1 MGLKMV
7 SSDNKIKEDISLME
21 IYNSINS
28 NKSLIFNSG
37 AGAGK
42 TYSLVESLKYIL
54 SNYGEKLKRNN
65 QNIVCITYT
74 NIASNEIKERIG
86 NNELIVV
93 STIHVRVWEIIK
105 EFQKELVEIHN
116 IKLQTEMETI
126 INKLNDDFS
135 FFSSLSLDE
144 RDKFISIM
152 IKEKETFFRV
162 YYSKA
167 SVVKTTFKEIL
178 CDFPNCLKNV
188 GKFQKAVSYIYKLD
202 NYQKCTVNISLRK
215 QNFKNIVYNA
225 NSNKDRLHKMQI
237 SHDTLLDYGLQLIK
251 KYDLLKQIIIDKFP
265 FIFIDEFQDTNPKVV
280 RIMRMLDQYAKEI
293 NHDMLIAYF
302 GDSAQN
308 IYEDGVGGKL
318 TELHYG
324 LNIIKKKFNRRSTKE
339 IIDVTNRI
347 RNDEIKQISIY
358 DDCHGGSTKF
368 YTGNSTDIKSFIIK
382 YMQEWRITEK
392 NPLDCLV
399 LTNKTVAEFSGF
411 NNVYLAFKDTDKY
424 KKYDFDLLNT
434 EFLSKDTTKLGEI
447 PKFIFNFIKLR
458 NDLKSQDT
466 PLINFKISSQNKLF
480 DKMNVKELQELIRK
494 LKKISGKTLKDYVK
508 SICWIYKNEENDA
521 FKNTIHLVAETEDFS
536 LDYFKNHIFKSLF
549 PSILD
554 DDEYQNADEAIE
566 RLLNINLDEYDLWYK
581 YLVETQKQS
590 VRYHTYHGTKG
601 LEFENVII
609 IMENKF
615 GKDKQFFD
623 FFFKNL
629 NNNEIDDEID
639 LRKIERIRNLLY
651 VSCSRAIRNLRVYY
665 TDEVVDFEKGIKHI
679 FNDIY
684 EA

>member
-1 MGLKMV
+1 MGLKIV
-7 SSDNKIKEDISLME
+7 SPDNKIKEDKSLME

-65 QNIVCITYT
+65 QNVVCITYT
-74 NIASNEIKERIG
+74 NIASNEIKERLG
-86 NNELIVV
+86 NNELIVI
-93 STIHVRVWEIIK
+93 STIHARVWEIIK
-105 EFQKELVEIHN
+105 EFQTELVEIHN
-116 IKLQTEMETI
+116 INLQTEIETI
-126 INKLNDDFS
+126 IKKLDNDFS
-135 FFSSLSLDE
+135 FFSSLPLDE
-144 RDKFISIM
+144 RDRFTSIM
-152 IKEKETFFRV
+152 IKEKETFYRV

-167 SVVKTTFKEIL
+167 SVVKTTFEEIL
-178 CDFPNCLKNV
+178 YDFPNCLKSIE
-188 GKFQKAVSYIYKLD
+188 KFKKTVSCIYKLD
-202 NYQKCTVNISLRK
+202 NYKKCTVDISLRK
-215 QNFKNIVYNA
+215 QNFKKLVYNA

-251 KYDLLKQIIIDKFP
+251 KYDLLKQIIIDKYP

-280 RIMRMLDQYAKEI
+280 IIMKMLDEYAKKI

-302 GDSAQN
+302 GDTAQN
-308 IYEDGVGGKL
+308 IYEDGIGGKL

-324 LNIIKKKFNRRSTKE
+324 LNIIEKKFNRRSTKE
-339 IIDVTNRI
+339 VIDVTNRI

-358 DDCHGGSTKF
+358 DDCLGGSTKF
-368 YTGNSTDIKSFIIK
+368 YTGNSTDTKSFIEK
-382 YMQEWRITEK
+382 YIQEWRITEK

-411 NNVYLAFKDTDKY
+411 NNIYLAFNDTDKY
-424 KKYDFDLLNT
+424 KKYDYGLLNT
-434 EFLSKDTTKLGEI
+434 ELLSKDTTKLGEI
-447 PKFIFNFIKLR
+447 PKLIFNFIKLR

-466 PLINFKISSQNKLF
+466 PLINLKISSQNKFF
-480 DKMNVKELQELIRK
+480 DKMNVKELQELIEK
-494 LKKISGKTLKDYVK
+494 LKKISGTTLKDYVK
-508 SICWIYKNEENDA
+508 SICWIYDDEENDA
-521 FKNTIHLVAETEDFS
+521 FKSTIHLVTEIEDFS
-536 LDYFKNHIFKSLF
+536 LEHFKNRMLNGLF
-549 PSILD
+549 PSILN
-554 DDEYQNADEAIE
+554 DEYQSADEAIE
-566 RLLNINLDEYDLWYK
+566 RLLNVNLDEYDLWYK

-590 VRYHTYHGTKG
+590 IRYHTYHGTKG

-623 FFFKNL
+623 FFFKNF
-629 NNNEIDDEID
+629 NNNEIDNEFD
-639 LRKIERIRNLLY
+639 LNKIERIKNLLY

-665 TDEVVDFEKGIKHI
+665 TDEVVDFEAGIKYI

-684 EA
+684 KA